1 MTEKQLV
8 FEDFKDRVGSVFTP
22 CGPEIPPIPLTLD
35 EAKPLP
41 AHFGLADVRPPFS
54 LIFIGASDLIL
65 PQMIYRLRHDE
76 MGEVSIFLVPIGKDQ
91 RGVSYQAVFN

>member
-1 MTEKQLV
+1 
-8 FEDFKDRVGSVFTP
+8 
-22 CGPEIPPIPLTLD
+22 
-35 EAKPLP
+35 
-41 AHFGLADVRPPFS
+41 VRPPFS